1 VSVDSFFGG
10 LVRLRHHY
18 SHIKSVTTRD
28 CQRTPALT
36 AFVVAA
42 LSSLESLTLAT
53 PDGKEIPKQIS
64 DAMTKLKRLDKLT
77 ILGQEVW
84 FVDSVCDLRA
94 TPIRRLIATSPQEL
108 LYRGRGVKLHELDI
122 LNLNIEQCDIPWA
135 TLKALR
141 LPGEHRCA
149 FSLIHGTVIEP
160 SLKV

>member
-1 VSVDSFFGG
+1 MSVDSFFGG
-10 LVRLRHHY
+10 LVKLRHHY
-18 SHIKSVTTRD
+18 SHIKSVTIRD

-64 DAMTKLKRLDKLT
+64 DAMTKLKRLDTLT

-84 FVDSVCDLRA
+84 YSVCDLRA

-141 LPGEHRCA
+141 LPGEHRYA
-149 FSLIHGTVIEP
+149 FSLIHGTVIEL